1 MRSRLAVPSAFVV
14 ASSWLGCSGPA
25 PDPACVI
32 QEVPDA
38 SVRTYEC
45 KDGRSC
51 GTPDP
56 TAIDGGGIYQVCPGQ
71 NECETLVNYDGTS
84 MSGFC

>member
-25 PDPACVI
+25 PDAACII

-51 GTPDP
+51 NPPESSGVD
-56 TAIDGGGIYQVCPGQ
+56 GGIYQVCPGQ
-71 NECETLVNYDGTS
+71 NGCATLVSYDGTS